1 MSKPERQ
8 RIPLPQGYR
17 QGIITA
23 ITVLLG
29 FSLLFLRFWT
39 FEAPGKWTKPSII
52 ATLLL
57 VLAIGLQL
65 IALWRSLQIADDDEI
80 EYSKTLKWFFYS
92 ALTLLIS
99 VVIAAFAF
107 EEILSF

>member
-1 MSKPERQ
+1 MSKPARQ
-8 RIPLPQGYR
+8 RIPQGYR

-39 FEAPGKWTKPSII
+39 FEAPGKWTKPLFI
-52 ATLLL
+52 ATVLL

-65 IALWRSLQIADDDEI
+65 IALWRALQIADDDEI
-80 EYSKTLKWFFYS
+80 EYTEILPWFFYS
-92 ALTLLIS
+92 SLTLLLS
-99 VVIAAFAF
+99 VMSVALAF
-107 EEILSF
+107 

>member
-1 MSKPERQ
+1 MSKPARQ
-8 RIPLPQGYR
+8 RTPLPQGYR

-52 ATLLL
+52 ATVLL

-65 IALWRSLQIADDDEI
+65 IALWRALQIVDDDET
-80 EYSKTLKWFFYS
+80 EYAKTLKWFFCS
-92 ALTLLIS
+92 ALTLLLS
-99 VVIAAFAF
+99 VMIAAFAY
-107 EEILSF
+107 EGALGI